1 MFMWFIIYS
10 FILKLRPLCVLLSLF
25 YSCYSLK
32 RALTFSGGSISTSE
46 VARRRYVGF
55 SSVCLHAT
63 PIDFNTAVTTIWR
76 QREACWRNDN
86 SLSFRLQMFCCS
98 CASPPS
104 DPPQHLSHI
113 SNIPSDVPTYPC
125 HLTSTFPCTPL
136 TFTSPADT
144 PAPHYPISPSVFVC
158 SCHLFPCY
166 LFTTGL
172 LALPL
177 WTCLLV
183 WTAFSCQTSSL
194 LIWTL
199 I

>member
-1 MFMWFIIYS
+1 MLMWFIIYS
-10 FILKLRPLCVLLSLF
+10 FILKSHPLCVTF

-32 RALTFSGGSISTSE
+32 CALSFSGGSISTSE
-46 VARRRYVGF
+46 VVRRRYVGF
-55 SSVCLHAT
+55 SSVCLHAS
-63 PIDFNTAVTTIWR
+63 PIDLNTAVTTIWR

-86 SLSFRLQMFCCS
+86 SISFRLLFLCS
-98 CASPPS
+98 SPVWS
-104 DPPQHLSHI
+104 PQQLSHI
-113 SNIPSDVPTYPC
+113 SNIPSDVPTNPG
-125 HLTSTFPCTPL
+125 HLTPTFSCTPL

-144 PAPHYPISPSVFVC
+144 PAPHYPITPSVFVC